1 MSRSARLVVGL
12 LGFSAFLGVSAATA
26 RADDAPKV
34 TAKSAFKKIK
44 SLAGEWSAESKGE
57 HLAGPTKVMY
67 KVTAAGSAVVQTQ
80 FPGTGHEM
88 VTVYHLDGDDLKA
101 THYCA
106 AGNQPRMKL
115 DKKASKPD
123 SLVFAFDGGTNF
135 DPDTDMHIHG
145 FKTNIRDEKHVTE
158 EWESYTDGKKAE
170 TTVIEMSKP

>member
-12 LGFSAFLGVSAATA
+12 LGFSGFLAISAAPA
-26 RADDAPKV
+26 RADDAAKV

-57 HLAGPTKVMY
+57 HLAGPTKVTY
-67 KVTAAGSAVVQTQ
+67 KVTAAGSAVLQTQ
-80 FPGTGHEM
+80 FPGSGHEM

-115 DKKASKPD
+115 DKKASTPD
-123 SLVFAFDGGTNF
+123 TLVFVFDGGTNF
-135 DPDTDMHIHG
+135 DPDTDMHIHALKTE
-145 FKTNIRDEKHVTE
+145 FKDGNHVKE
-158 EWESYTDGKKAE
+158 EWDAFADGKKAT